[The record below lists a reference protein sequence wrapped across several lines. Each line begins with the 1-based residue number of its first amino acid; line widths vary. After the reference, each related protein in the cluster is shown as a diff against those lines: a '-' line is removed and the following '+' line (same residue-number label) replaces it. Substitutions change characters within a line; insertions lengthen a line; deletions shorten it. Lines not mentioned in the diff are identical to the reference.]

1 MNPSRTESLRSPT
14 PSSSALSRRRLI
26 GRLAAA
32 GFSAPVIASIL
43 QESTF
48 AQEATPAAQE
58 ATPTPQ
64 EVLTSLDKN
73 PDLIPLG
80 TTNFATPLELVDG
93 LLTPNELF
101 FIRSNGPVSIDMPR
115 DEWRLTISGLVD
127 ETVELAFEDLQGMP
141 TRTIT
146 AFLECSGNSRSR
158 FPDEPEM
165 VEGTQW
171 PNGGIGN
178 AEWTGV
184 SLIDVLD
191 MASIQEGAV
200 DVVSQGGDF
209 PEMQRGLPIEM
220 AFDPDVMLVWQMNGD
235 DLPAPNGGPVRL
247 LVPGWGGIASTKW
260 IVGLEVIDHPFAGHY
275 NTESY
280 VIINEDGTI
289 LRPVREM
296 PVKSVIT
303 APVPN
308 AELGTGEQTVTGF
321 AWSGYAGIDNVVVS
335 IDGGDWQQAPIVE
348 EAGPLSWVRFEFPWT
363 AEAGQHTLRSRA
375 TDEIA
380 LHQPETADWNAKG
393 YQMNAV
399 YEVSVTVR

>member
-1 MNPSRTESLRSPT
+1 MPTAPRSHD
-14 PSSSALSRRRLI
+14 SSERSLSRRRLV

-43 QESTF
+43 RDSVF
-48 AQEATPAAQE
+48 AQEATPE
-58 ATPTPQ
+58 GTPTPQ
-64 EVLTSLDKN
+64 EVLTSLGKQS
-73 PDLIPLG
+73 DLIPLG

-93 LLTPNELF
+93 LLTPNDLF
-101 FIRSNGPVSIDMPR
+101 FIRSNGPVSIDIPVE
-115 DEWRLTISGLVD
+115 EWRLTVSGLVD
-127 ETVELAFEDLQGMP
+127 EEMELTLEDLQGMEA
-141 TRTIT
+141 RTIT
-146 AFLECSGNSRSR
+146 SFLECSGNSRSR
-158 FPDEPEM
+158 FPDDPEP

-184 SLIDVLD
+184 SLIDVLE
-191 MASIQEGAV
+191 MAGIQEGAV

-209 PEMQRGLPIEM
+209 EEMQRGLPIEM
-220 AFDPDVMLVWQMNGD
+220 AFDPNVMLVWQMNGE

-260 IVGLEVIDHPFAGHY
+260 LVGLEIIDHPFEGTF

-303 APVPN
+303 TPVPD
-308 AELGTGEQTVTGF
+308 AELTAGEQIISGF
-321 AWSGYAGIDNVVVS
+321 AWSGYAGIDHVVVS
-335 IDGGDWQQAPIVE
+335 IDGGEWQDAPIVE
-348 EAGPLSWVRFEFPWT
+348 EAGPLSWVRFEYPWT
-363 AEAGQHTLRSRA
+363 AEAGEHTLRSRA
-375 TDEIA
+375 TDQIA
-380 LHQPETADWNAKG
+380 LQQPEAVNWNAKG
-393 YQMNAV
+393 YQMNAIYDV
-399 YEVSVTVR
+399 PVTVG

>member
-1 MNPSRTESLRSPT
+1 MTVIRRPGM
-14 PSSSALSRRRLI
+14 SSDRALSRRRLV

-43 QESTF
+43 RESTF
-48 AQEATPAAQE
+48 AQEATPAEE

-64 EVLTSLDKN
+64 EVLTSLGKN
-73 PDLIPLG
+73 PELIPLG

-93 LLTPNELF
+93 LLTPNDLF
-101 FIRSNGPVSIDMPR
+101 FIRSNGPVSIDIPR

-127 ETVELAFEDLQGMP
+127 ETVELSFEDLQGMP

-158 FPDEPEM
+158 FTDEPEM

-200 DVVSQGGDF
+200 DIVSQGGDF

-220 AFDPDVMLVWQMNGD
+220 AFDPNVMLVWQMNGE

-260 IVGLEVIDHPFAGHY
+260 IVGLEVIDHPFAGPF

-280 VIINEDGTI
+280 VVINEDGTI
-289 LRPVREM
+289 IRPVREM
-296 PVKSVIT
+296 PVKSAIT
-303 APVPN
+303 SPVPD
-308 AELGTGEQTVTGF
+308 AELTAGEQMVTGF
-321 AWSGYAGIDNVVVS
+321 AWSGFAGIALVEVS
-335 IDGGDWQQAPIVE
+335 VDGGEWQEAPIVE
-348 EAGPLSWVRFEFPWT
+348 EAGPLSWVRFELPWA
-363 AEAGQHTLRSRA
+363 AEAGEHTLRSRA

-380 LHQPETADWNAKG
+380 LQQPETVDWNAKG
-393 YQMNAV
+393 YQMNAI
-399 YEVSVTVR
+399 YEVPVTVS